1 MKYNKRIEI
10 RVTSDDYKR
19 INALKQLKQGNKE
32 VFNLSELIRN
42 ELRKQTKDI
51 C

>member
-1 MKYNKRIEI
+1 MKYNKQINLRLTDI
-10 RVTSDDYKR
+10 DYKR